1 MAQSTRGQAL
11 LETRTIPQPQARH
24 TMMSTVQRILLMTA
38 LALYAGLVFV
48 LDIITPLG
56 IDVWVLNVPVIVVPL
71 LVRNRRMVV
80 FFSLACSTMLVVG
93 WFVSPTGPMPPLW
106 DALNRGMGLATLWLI
121 AVMAVVLI
129 KRSTRLDD
137 ALRVLQYNEERL
149 RLAME
154 GAGMGTFDVN
164 LQTGKVAW
172 SATHLRLFGYEAMS
186 GRETTTDLWRSC
198 IHPDDLA
205 RVLEAREQSLQR
217 RSAYSI
223 EYRIKRADNGEI
235 AWLAVFGRFYYNES
249 GEAVRFLGVAFDI
262 TRRKELERE
271 ALQREVLAMT
281 AREQR
286 QIGQELHDG
295 VGQELTGLGL
305 MAQSLSQRLPEA
317 ATEKRIALRLLA
329 GLDRLHQKVR
339 ELSRGLIP
347 VHVESRGLSAALDDL
362 AVRTTEA
369 SGISVTS
376 ECPDWV
382 ELPDHATAVEL
393 FYIAQEAVS
402 NALRHG
408 RPRNIRLTLLTEPNG
423 LRLRIKDDG
432 IGLSD
437 GLEQSDGLGVRIM
450 QYRTGVIGGV
460 LQIGASQGGGTVV
473 TCTLPRSKGN
483 DKTESG
489 NCLCQG
495 KNLDRG

>member
-1 MAQSTRGQAL
+1 
-11 LETRTIPQPQARH
+11 
-24 TMMSTVQRILLMTA
+24 MMSTAQRLLLMTA

-48 LDIITPLG
+48 LDLITPVG
-56 IDVWVLNVPVIVVPL
+56 IEIWVLNLPVIVVPVL
-71 LVRNRRMVV
+71 FRNLRMVV
-80 FFSLACSTMLVVG
+80 LLSLACSAMLVLG
-93 WFVSPTGPMPPLW
+93 WVWSPPGGNPPLW
-106 DALNRGMGLATLWLI
+106 DTLNRGMGLATLWLI
-121 AVMAVVLI
+121 AAMAIIII
-129 KRSTRLDD
+129 KRSTRLDN
-137 ALRVLQYNEERL
+137 ALRALEHSEERL

-154 GAGMGTFDVN
+154 GSGMGTYDVN
-164 LQTGKVAW
+164 LQTGEVTR
-172 SATHLRLFGYEAMS
+172 SVTHLRLLGYEAMS
-186 GRETTTDLWRSC
+186 GRETTSDLWRSC
-198 IHPDDLA
+198 IHPDDLV

-217 RSAYSI
+217 RSPYSI

-305 MAQSLSQRLPEA
+305 MAQSLTQRLRLPEA
-317 ATEKRIALRLLA
+317 AAEKRIALRLLA
-329 GLDRLHQKVR
+329 GLDSLHQKVR

-347 VHVESRGLSAALDDL
+347 VHVENRGLSAALDEL
-362 AVRTTEA
+362 AARTTEA
-369 SGISVTS
+369 SGISVTA

-382 ELPDHATAVEL
+382 ELPDHATATEL

-408 RPRNIRLTLLTEPNG
+408 RPRNIRLTLLTEPDG

-432 IGLSD
+432 IGLPD
-437 GLEQSDGLGVRIM
+437 ALEQGDGLGLRIM
-450 QYRTGVIGGV
+450 QHRAGLIGGV
-460 LQIGASQGGGTVV
+460 LQIGPSQGGGTVV

-483 DKTESG
+483 DKREFGT
-489 NCLCQG
+489 CLCQG
-495 KNLDRG
+495 ESLDCG